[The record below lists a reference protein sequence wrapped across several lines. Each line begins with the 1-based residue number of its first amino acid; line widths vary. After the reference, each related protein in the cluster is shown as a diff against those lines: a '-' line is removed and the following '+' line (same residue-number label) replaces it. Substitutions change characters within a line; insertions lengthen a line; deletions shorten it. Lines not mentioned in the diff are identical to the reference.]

1 MHCPYQALPLLSK
14 FNPFFKLYLPM
25 PPWSLPYSPPPSST
39 LSTPVMLTQLT
50 SYYLALFQYSS
61 VSTYLCLL
69 LCSQSY
75 YKLFK
80 DRHLSLLQNALQG
93 VEHIAGVHKLINST
107 SLCGGLRDCTWMTR
121 DQRRLAE
128 KASIWNDKVRIQNN
142 LNKLKKWSKKKSY
155 NMDFTEYKEEK
166 QALQNHVQE

>member
-1 MHCPYQALPLLSK
+1 MITQLSK
-14 FNPFFKLYLPM
+14 KLF
-25 PPWSLPYSPPPSST
+25 SI
-39 LSTPVMLTQLT
+39 
-50 SYYLALFQYSS
+50 ALFQYSS

-93 VEHIAGVHKLINST
+93 VEHMAGVHKLINST
-107 SLCGGLRDCTWMTR
+107 SLCGGLRDCIWMTR

-128 KASIWNDKVRIQNN
+128 KGSILNDKVRIQNN
-142 LNKLKKWSKKKSY
+142 LNKLKK
-155 NMDFTEYKEEK
+155 
-166 QALQNHVQE
+166 